1 MAAHTPGR
9 EGKTGH
15 PAAFARPHSARAR
28 GPCLLPLPKGL
39 SAGLNTAW
47 PGRRRARVSALLKA
61 QMLPRAPRSRTDLL
75 LLFPSLNVS
84 LSLGL
89 GTFQSDERA
98 GSQSAGC
105 VAPGL
110 PAEPCAPLRAGL
122 QERQPCRRALG
133 WRDHRAP
140 HLSQWG
146 HECSLPAWTFAAQSQ
161 GLRAGPTVSQLKLHV

>member
-1 MAAHTPGR
+1 M
-9 EGKTGH
+9 
-15 PAAFARPHSARAR
+15 
-28 GPCLLPLPKGL
+28 
-39 SAGLNTAW
+39 
-47 PGRRRARVSALLKA
+47 SALLKA

-122 QERQPCRRALG
+122 HERQPCRRALG